1 MTVILDQFIH
11 TLIESGLMTKED
23 INIFLEGLPVDE
35 RPSDGEH
42 LAKLLFQRKKLT
54 KFQTQAIYQG
64 KTKGLVIGNYVVLD
78 KIGEGG
84 MGHVYKAR
92 HRRMKRV
99 VALKVLPS
107 AMTKTREAVERFER
121 EVEVIAKLEH
131 TNIVTAHDADEADGV
146 HFLVMQ
152 YVKGSD
158 LAELVR
164 KNGTLSVAKAL
175 DYLIQAGR
183 GLDYAHAQGVIHRD
197 IKPSNLLLDHQ
208 GTVKILDMGLAR
220 LEQEVGPLDSTAAA
234 SLTQSGQ
241 VMGTADYMP
250 PEQSMD
256 THRVDLRA
264 DIYSLGCTLYYL
276 LTGRAVFAGDTLAK
290 KIMAHREKAVPSL
303 RVLRADVPEELDVVF
318 QKMLAKRPEDR
329 HSKMSEVLA
338 DLGACRAT
346 VEDGVEETITYRSE
360 ASEIGTTNTQHEATV
375 DKRDD
380 DSALER
386 WLHEELPAGPTH
398 FISPPRKKR
407 LLTRQR
413 VVIGSVAASICF
425 LFLCLG
431 VIVSIG
437 TPEGTLVVTVS
448 EPNAEI
454 LIDNGKLTLRS
465 SGDNEPVTVEVV
477 EGKHTLSVNKGGFKT
492 QTQEFTIE
500 SGGRETFH
508 VELVP
513 LMAATTDSGEAKD
526 APQGPPS
533 SSSLDAPLA
542 EPDAVVWKEL
552 LPADA
557 PAAAIAPFD
566 GQKAKEH
573 QEAWAKYLDAPVEQE
588 VALADGVT
596 MAMVL
601 IPPGEF
607 LMGSS
612 SEEQARFIEEASADD
627 DQWLINRV
635 SSEVQH
641 QVRITRPFRLGRH
654 EVTVGQF
661 RQFVEGTGYQ
671 TEAERDGKGGFG
683 YVDGKLIQDPRFVW
697 NTDPGFELTDDH
709 PVVNVSWN
717 DAIAFC
723 QWLSKEHNLECRL
736 PTGAQWEYACRAGTT
751 TAWSCG
757 DSDRELEEHA
767 WSNANSRDKAHRTGQ
782 LKSNGWGLHDIH
794 GNVWEWCA
802 DRWATDYYTYSPPND
817 PNGPPTGST
826 RVLRGGDWCYPPVI
840 CRSAL
845 RIHRPPDNRGPKIG
859 FRMACVVADKRVDLT
874 SPATEDGRSKGDMP
888 EAKPADSQVTR
899 PPAPDSERPVPQP
912 EVFSGPPRYLAIWV
926 RNVPPVDWKAA
937 YDLNEADFQKTSA
950 RYGRLGYAPSGISGY
965 LGKDDQ
971 YMFAAVWLK
980 KPRAVKVETDHSLDP
995 DQFRRQREDLAGRGF
1010 RPVWFDVYG
1019 KGPEWRYATVWVQD
1033 NSNIVWR
1040 VENYDVNPGDADGD
1054 RARQASWDSLIAT
1067 GYLPHVSS
1075 AHVDGNGGFHQI
1087 QIWHKESCLW
1097 GVWFGDFN
1105 LYQAKLDEYKSGDLG
1120 PVYVESNAN
1129 GPNVHYAQIE
1139 RASAGVEWTTT
1150 ASLDSVE
1157 FQQDFDRLSKAGYRP
1172 TVISVR

>member
-131 TNIVTAHDADEADGV
+131 TNVVTAHDADEADGV

-256 THRVDLRA
+256 THGVDLRA

-375 DKRDD
+375 DKADD

-407 LLTRQR
+407 QLTRQQ
-413 VVIGSVAASICF
+413 VVIGSVAAAICF

-465 SGDNEPVTVEVV
+465 PGDNGPVTVEVV
-477 EGKHTLSVNKGGFKT
+477 KGKHTLSVKKGGFK
-492 QTQEFTIE
+492 
-500 SGGRETFH
+500 
-508 VELVP
+508 
-513 LMAATTDSGEAKD
+513 D
-526 APQGPPS
+526 
-533 SSSLDAPLA
+533 
-542 EPDAVVWKEL
+542 
-552 LPADA
+552 ADA
-557 PAAAIAPFD
+557 
-566 GQKAKEH
+566 
-573 QEAWAKYLDAPVEQE
+573 
-588 VALADGVT
+588 GV
-596 MAMVL
+596 
-601 IPPGEF
+601 
-607 LMGSS
+607 
-612 SEEQARFIEEASADD
+612 
-627 DQWLINRV
+627 
-635 SSEVQH
+635 
-641 QVRITRPFRLGRH
+641 
-654 EVTVGQF
+654 
-661 RQFVEGTGYQ
+661 
-671 TEAERDGKGGFG
+671 
-683 YVDGKLIQDPRFVW
+683 
-697 NTDPGFELTDDH
+697 
-709 PVVNVSWN
+709 
-717 DAIAFC
+717 
-723 QWLSKEHNLECRL
+723 
-736 PTGAQWEYACRAGTT
+736 
-751 TAWSCG
+751 
-757 DSDRELEEHA
+757 
-767 WSNANSRDKAHRTGQ
+767 
-782 LKSNGWGLHDIH
+782 HD
-794 GNVWEWCA
+794 
-802 DRWATDYYTYSPPND
+802 
-817 PNGPPTGST
+817 
-826 RVLRGGDWCYPPVI
+826 
-840 CRSAL
+840 
-845 RIHRPPDNRGPKIG
+845 
-859 FRMACVVADKRVDLT
+859 
-874 SPATEDGRSKGDMP
+874 
-888 EAKPADSQVTR
+888 
-899 PPAPDSERPVPQP
+899 
-912 EVFSGPPRYLAIWV
+912 
-926 RNVPPVDWKAA
+926 
-937 YDLNEADFQKTSA
+937 
-950 RYGRLGYAPSGISGY
+950 
-965 LGKDDQ
+965 
-971 YMFAAVWLK
+971 
-980 KPRAVKVETDHSLDP
+980 
-995 DQFRRQREDLAGRGF
+995 
-1010 RPVWFDVYG
+1010 
-1019 KGPEWRYATVWVQD
+1019 
-1033 NSNIVWR
+1033 
-1040 VENYDVNPGDADGD
+1040 
-1054 RARQASWDSLIAT
+1054 
-1067 GYLPHVSS
+1067 
-1075 AHVDGNGGFHQI
+1075 
-1087 QIWHKESCLW
+1087 
-1097 GVWFGDFN
+1097 
-1105 LYQAKLDEYKSGDLG
+1105 
-1120 PVYVESNAN
+1120 
-1129 GPNVHYAQIE
+1129 
-1139 RASAGVEWTTT
+1139 
-1150 ASLDSVE
+1150 
-1157 FQQDFDRLSKAGYRP
+1157 
-1172 TVISVR
+1172 